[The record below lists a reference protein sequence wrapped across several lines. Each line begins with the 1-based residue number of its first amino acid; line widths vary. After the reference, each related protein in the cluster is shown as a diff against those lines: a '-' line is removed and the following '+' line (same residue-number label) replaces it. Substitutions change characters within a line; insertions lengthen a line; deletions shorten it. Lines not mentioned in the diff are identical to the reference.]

1 MERGIK
7 PGDEQ
12 MNTVKFPGVILL
24 SRESANELQQ
34 LIDDLKAEML
44 KVKVGADD
52 LSFFFFFL
60 TNLTLRYRVIH
71 EATLLPWTNSGFS
84 LKQHSPSFLS
94 LFIHFLSI
102 YLFMSMSIGVS
113 ISLCIYNTPS

>member
-12 MNTVKFPGVILL
+12 MNNVKFPGVILL

-34 LIDDLKAEML
+34 LIDDLKAEIL

-52 LSFFFFFL
+52 LFFIFL
-60 TNLTLRYRVIH
+60 FDKSYSSVPCDT
-71 EATLLPWTNSGFS
+71 
-84 LKQHSPSFLS
+84 
-94 LFIHFLSI
+94 
-102 YLFMSMSIGVS
+102 
-113 ISLCIYNTPS
+113 

>member
-12 MNTVKFPGVILL
+12 MNNVKFPGVILL

-34 LIDDLKAEML
+34 LIDDLKAEIL

-52 LSFFFFFL
+52 IYFFL
-60 TNLTLRYRVIH
+60 
-71 EATLLPWTNSGFS
+71 
-84 LKQHSPSFLS
+84 FLFDKS
-94 LFIHFLSI
+94 YS
-102 YLFMSMSIGVS
+102 SVP
-113 ISLCIYNTPS
+113 CDT